1 MYANDWMSRRA
12 TPIRLEFFFNSSHNS
27 GSQLLRFFMAIVRV
41 EVRSHSQQNFVY
53 RFSGLEFR
61 DEQPTTDA
69 TYTFDRFPLL
79 NLFKKLKH
87 GQISIA
93 TGVFFNHC
101 PSITALR
108 GERRFATAGGSS
120 QSYDRDVVQ
129 DDLVTFP
136 RGLIHSNRTKHRV
149 IVP

>member
-101 PSITALR
+101 PSITAL
-108 GERRFATAGGSS
+108 
-120 QSYDRDVVQ
+120 QSLPFEANV
-129 DDLVTFP
+129 DLPLPEGPASPMIGMLFKT
-136 RGLIHSNRTKHRV
+136 T
-149 IVP
+149 